1 MKIRQI
7 CANRTNIEYNT
18 FILLAIKQTFF
29 IQINH
34 ILFVGLVL
42 SKVLVI
48 DDEVMLL
55 KIISRLLERLK
66 IAVDTATE
74 GKIGID
80 LLKQNVNSYQAIIL
94 DYNLQGMSCEE
105 ILKAIREISPTIKVI
120 ISTGYSAEEKKE
132 QLSAMGIAGVLQ
144 KPFTINQLQ
153 DVMIQMGIIKK
164 E

>member
-1 MKIRQI
+1 M
-7 CANRTNIEYNT
+7 
-18 FILLAIKQTFF
+18 
-29 IQINH
+29 
-34 ILFVGLVL
+34 

-66 IAVDTATE
+66 VAVDTATD
-74 GKIGID
+74 GKTGID
-80 LLKQNVNSYQAIIL
+80 LLKKNVDSYQAIIL

-105 ILKAIREISPTIKVI
+105 ILKAIREISATIKVI

-132 QLSAMGIAGVLQ
+132 QLSAMGISGVLQ

-153 DVMIQMGIIKK
+153 DVMVQLGIIKK